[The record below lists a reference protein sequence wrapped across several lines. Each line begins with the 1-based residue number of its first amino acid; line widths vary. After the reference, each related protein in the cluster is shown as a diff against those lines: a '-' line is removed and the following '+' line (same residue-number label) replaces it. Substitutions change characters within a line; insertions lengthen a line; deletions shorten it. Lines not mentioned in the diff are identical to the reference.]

1 MVEFRD
7 GSPTALSPDECLP
20 SGLRALPPHPRRS
33 LLRKYPNF
41 DDMRA
46 ALAGALWE
54 AGLQAEAEAE
64 WQRVEDPRY
73 RSRAWLR
80 GERRWPPRLSSAVE
94 ALIDIRGVS

>member
-46 ALAGALWE
+46 ALAGAAPEPLLRE
-54 AGLQAEAEAE
+54 ERL
-64 WQRVEDPRY
+64 VPPNYTDPFDVY
-73 RSRAWLR
+73 ENVVH
-80 GERRWPPRLSSAVE
+80 GT
-94 ALIDIRGVS
+94 

>member
-1 MVEFRD
+1 MTCAV
-7 GSPTALSPDECLP
+7 PPAHLP
-20 SGLRALPPHPRRS
+20 ACQCPSCPPGPRRS

-80 GERRWPPRLSSAVE
+80 GERRWPPRLSSALE